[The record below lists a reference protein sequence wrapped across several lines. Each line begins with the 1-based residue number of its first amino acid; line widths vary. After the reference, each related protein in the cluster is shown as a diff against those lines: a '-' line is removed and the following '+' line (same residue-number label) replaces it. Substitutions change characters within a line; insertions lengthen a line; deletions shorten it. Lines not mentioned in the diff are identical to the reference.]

1 MKEQFELT
9 VNGTGYFVD
18 GFVQI
23 LPSLHP
29 GKPAKP
35 CRILISETK
44 DGEPLIEIAVLQ
56 NGAQEI
62 VSAQAM
68 VNLPT
73 GQFLWNNI
81 TLVPLQAVTRERLV
95 SAVYTKYFGEIRS
108 QIFEKS
114 SPFSPDVYYSSSR
127 MEARI
132 FEHPLEWLFPSD
144 KGIGRKIT
152 ALTVQAS
159 RLSPDL
165 DSELEE
171 QIISRIRIEKGPP
184 VMEIEKIYVAQAVAL
199 CQERDRQETKPASKQ
214 ALFALLHLDS
224 GETGW
229 FFLTL
234 DAKSKAKEKSGH
246 ENTIS
251 KRIAAVLKAQ
261 RISIY
266 QGNPTP
272 SV

>member
-1 MKEQFELT
+1 
-9 VNGTGYFVD
+9 
-18 GFVQI
+18 
-23 LPSLHP
+23 
-29 GKPAKP
+29 
-35 CRILISETK
+35 
-44 DGEPLIEIAVLQ
+44 
-56 NGAQEI
+56 
-62 VSAQAM
+62 
-68 VNLPT
+68 
-73 GQFLWNNI
+73 
-81 TLVPLQAVTRERLV
+81 
-95 SAVYTKYFGEIRS
+95 
-108 QIFEKS
+108 
-114 SPFSPDVYYSSSR
+114 
-127 MEARI
+127 
-132 FEHPLEWLFPSD
+132 
-144 KGIGRKIT
+144 
-152 ALTVQAS
+152 
-159 RLSPDL
+159 
-165 DSELEE
+165 
-171 QIISRIRIEKGPP
+171 
-184 VMEIEKIYVAQAVAL
+184 MEIEKIYVAQAVAL